1 MPGQYHIELDKS
13 VSPVIHARRKVP
25 LALQPRLKT
34 ALDDM
39 EEKGVIS
46 KCNVS
51 TDWVSSLLI
60 VEKKNGSLRLCLDP
74 RDLNK
79 AVKRE
84 HFVLPTCE
92 DVLAKLHGKSIFT
105 IIDMKDGFWHV
116 SLDES
121 SSKLCTFNS
130 PFGRYSM
137 LHLPFRLSSAPEV
150 FQRRNMEIF
159 GDMRMLIL
167 CLMT

>member
-1 MPGQYHIELDKS
+1 MPGQYHIELNES
-13 VSPVIHARRKVP
+13 VTPVVHAPRKVP
-25 LALQPRLKT
+25 LALQPRLKA

-39 EEKGVIS
+39 EQKGVIK
-46 KCNVS
+46 KCDAP

-92 DVLAKLHGKSIFT
+92 DVLAKLHAKKDIHNHRFKGWILAGKI
-105 IIDMKDGFWHV
+105 
-116 SLDES
+116 
-121 SSKLCTFNS
+121 
-130 PFGRYSM
+130 
-137 LHLPFRLSSAPEV
+137 
-150 FQRRNMEIF
+150 RRGE
-159 GDMRMLIL
+159 
-167 CLMT
+167 